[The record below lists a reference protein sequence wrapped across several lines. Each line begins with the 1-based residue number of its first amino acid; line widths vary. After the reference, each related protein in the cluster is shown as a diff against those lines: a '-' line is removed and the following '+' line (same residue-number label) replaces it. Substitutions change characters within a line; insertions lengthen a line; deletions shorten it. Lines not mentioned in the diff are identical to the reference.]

1 MRIGAH
7 GVRLLW
13 MAGLL
18 SLAALTCGHGG
29 MGTSPGARVQGGAD
43 VGAGAKGVRVL
54 KHSDVVSMYDA
65 SPDVCRAFSINVV
78 GWGNR
83 PRDEAD
89 IDSFR
94 TQTVEPLH
102 KVGVRYVGSV
112 GMVTEFGLFMQQCPE
127 WERAICLT
135 PRGERLRVPWLWDQS
150 YHGNPAYWFCTND
163 PRYRT
168 FLRDQVVLAARGG
181 VDGVHIDDH
190 LGASA
195 TSWLDGCYCDNC
207 ISGFRSYLRDRVPHE
222 RLQELGIGDV
232 GAFNYRDFVRQWL
245 DSHPGRHA
253 SEAPLGDEYQVYQ
266 FRAAEALM
274 AELRELAEKAAGRP
288 LMFAANAGLPD
299 TAQMTDYR
307 VLTQFTAEVG
317 QEAAGGLDEANVN
330 PVVAYKLA
338 VALDRPLTATASGQ
352 DWAFIKA
359 NGRPEL
365 VRAWIAQAYAF
376 GQFFMVPHHQWCYT
390 EQLGTHWYDGPPEEY
405 GPIYRFIREHPFLFD
420 DQESAAEVAVL
431 YSTGA
436 ARRGDESDEE
446 IVRELLRAHM
456 PFDMVVAGDGCVP
469 AQLTWERVGRYQKV
483 IVPPRLSLDAAQ
495 QQVIDRLRR
504 EGRLVE
510 WKDHETLASLAAPSI
525 KMTGASRVWTA
536 LRRAPTGGSAV
547 LHLLN
552 RDYDAAADRVRPTGP
567 FTVTISAKTLGREF
581 YSAVLYAPGS
591 EPRPLTV
598 SRDKGRISLEVPP
611 LSLWAVVRLN
621 VDVASLP

>member
-18 SLAALTCGHGG
+18 SLAALTCGQGG

-65 SPDVCRAFSINVV
+65 SPDVCRAFSISVV

-150 YHGNPAYWFCTND
+150 YHENPAYWFCTND

-168 FLRDQVVLAARGG
+168 FLRDQVVLVARGG

-207 ISGFRSYLRDRVPHE
+207 INGFRAYLREHVPPE
-222 RLQELGIGDV
+222 RLQELGIGDI

-317 QEAAGGLDEANVN
+317 QEAASGLDEATVS

-338 VALDRPLTATASGQ
+338 AALDRPLSATASGQ

-359 NGRPEL
+359 SRRPEL
-365 VRAWIAQAYAF
+365 VRAWIAEAYAF
-376 GQFFMVPHHQWCYT
+376 GQFFMTPHHQWCYT
-390 EQLGTHWYDGPPEEY
+390 EKLGTHWYDGPPEEY
-405 GPIYRFIREHPFLFD
+405 GPIYRFIRQHPFLFD
-420 DQESAAEVAVL
+420 DHESAAEVAVL

-436 ARRGDESDEE
+436 ARRGDESDGE
-446 IVRELLRAHM
+446 IVHELLKAHM
-456 PFDMVVAGDGCVP
+456 PFDMVVAGDEWVP
-469 AQLTWERVGRYQKV
+469 AQLTWERVRRYQKV
-483 IVPPRLSLDAAQ
+483 IVTSPLEPGRSAAAG
-495 QQVIDRLRR
+495 DRP
-504 EGRLVE
+504 
-510 WKDHETLASLAAPSI
+510 AAPRGPAGRVEGPRDTRI
-525 KMTGASRVWTA
+525 ARTPMDQDHRGIACVDGAA
-536 LRRAPTGGSAV
+536 
-547 LHLLN
+547 
-552 RDYDAAADRVRPTGP
+552 AAADRRKCSP
-567 FTVTISAKTLGREF
+567 
-581 YSAVLYAPGS
+581 APA
-591 EPRPLTV
+591 EPRL
-598 SRDKGRISLEVPP
+598 
-611 LSLWAVVRLN
+611 
-621 VDVASLP
+621 